1 MSEVVSR
8 KTIARKIVKIVGAS
22 AESGREK
29 KSERRNQKEEIR
41 KKKSEKRIE
50 KMKKIG

>member
-41 KKKSEKRIE
+41 EKNRKNE
-50 KMKKIG
+50 KNRMKVQ